1 MQPGDQPPVGILL
14 CTRQNG
20 ELVHYALAGM
30 DQNLF
35 VSRYQM
41 QLPDVKEL
49 EAFVKNELGTWEGT
63 ERREGGGGVLWEN
76 EGQ

>member
-20 ELVHYALAGM
+20 ELVHYALSGM
-30 DQNLF
+30 DENLF

-41 QLPDVKEL
+41 QLPDVNEL
-49 EAFVKNELGTWEGT
+49 EAFVRTELRNWQEAHS
-63 ERREGGGGVLWEN
+63 
-76 EGQ
+76 